1 MITCSTIGYNGRL
14 ANQMFQFA
22 STVGIA
28 RSLGY
33 DVKFPAEN
41 FVSGDPHDFNGG
53 KLRECFDIPG
63 EYFLPRGSISS
74 KIQYNYNENGFSF
87 NEDTKILPDNVN
99 LNGYFQSEKY
109 FKDSEKEI
117 RLIFNFR
124 NDVLLESS
132 REIKIEDKSTCVHV
146 RRGDY
151 LKSPDHHPFLGAEY
165 YLNAMDEIGD
175 SIFYVFSDDIDWCVK
190 NLKFNNKELVFLD
203 IKNPYVSLNLMSK
216 CTNHI
221 IANSS
226 LSWWAAWLGKVE
238 GQKVISPLNWFGP
251 LLSHNDTKD
260 LYCDSW
266 NKI

>member
-28 RSLGY
+28 RRLGY
-33 DVKFPAEN
+33 DVKFPTEN
-41 FVSGDPHDFNGG
+41 FVSGNPHDFNGG
-53 KLRECFDIPG
+53 KLRECFDIPE
-63 EYFLPRGSISS
+63 EYFLPSVSISS

-117 RLIFNFR
+117 RSVFSFR
-124 NDVLLESS
+124 NSILSESS
-132 REIKIEDKSTCVHV
+132 EIVKIEDNSTCVHV

-151 LKSPDHHPFLGAEY
+151 LKSPEHHPFLGIGY
-165 YLNAMDEIGD
+165 YSRAMDIIGD
-175 SIFYVFSDDIDWCVK
+175 STFYVFSDDMDWCVE
-190 NLKFNNKELVFLD
+190 NLKSEDKRIVFLD
-203 IKNPYVSLNLMSK
+203 IENPYVSLNIMSK
-216 CTNHI
+216 CSNHI

-226 LSWWAAWLGKVE
+226 LSWWAAWIGKKE
-238 GQKVISPLNWFGP
+238 EQRVISPVNWFGP
-251 LLSHNDTKD
+251 SLSRNNTKD
-260 LYCDSW
+260 LYCENW
-266 NKI
+266 VKI